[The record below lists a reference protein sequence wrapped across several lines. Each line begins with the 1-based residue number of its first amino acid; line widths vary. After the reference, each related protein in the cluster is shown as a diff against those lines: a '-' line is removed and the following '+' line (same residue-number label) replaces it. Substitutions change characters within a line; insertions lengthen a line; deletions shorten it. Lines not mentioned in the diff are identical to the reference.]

1 MWLKANLSI
10 TPALLGLTILILA
23 PTSAVAQARIPD
35 EFTNLKVLPE
45 DIVQR
50 ELIGI
55 MRGFTR
61 ALGVG
66 RCSTC
71 HTVSDGLDQ
80 PDDDFSSDD
89 KPLKV
94 KARAMLQMVQAINDD
109 HISQLP
115 HRGEPAFEVT
125 CATCHAG
132 KRRPT
137 TLQQEVTWAL
147 EEGGVEAM
155 TARYAELRER
165 YFGQGA
171 YNFGSRTLQDVAQA
185 LGRQNPEAA
194 MAAIELNLEH
204 YPESAGSWGLKGRL
218 HESNGEN
225 AAAIEALEKSLQINP
240 RNPPVAQLLERL
252 KGGGN

>member
-1 MWLKANLSI
+1 MLVKANLSI
-10 TPALLGLTILILA
+10 APVLLGLTILVSA
-23 PTSAVAQARIPD
+23 PTSAAAQARIPD
-35 EFTNLKVLPE
+35 EFTNLEFLPE
-45 DIVQR
+45 DIGKR

-66 RCSTC
+66 QCSTC
-71 HTVSDGLDQ
+71 HMVSDGLDQ

-94 KARAMLQMVQAINDD
+94 KARAMLRMVQAINDD
-109 HISQLP
+109 HISQLEE
-115 HRGEPAFEVT
+115 RGEPAFEVT

-155 TARYAELRER
+155 TTRYAELRER

-171 YNFGSRTLQDVAQA
+171 YNFGSRTLQDVAQG
-185 LGRQNPEAA
+185 LGRDNPEAA

-204 YPESAGSWGLKGRL
+204 YPESAASWGLKGQL
-218 HESNGEN
+218 HEMNGEN
-225 AAAIEALEKSLQINP
+225 DDAIEALEKSLELNP
-240 RNPPVAQLLERL
+240 QNPPVAQMLERL
-252 KGGGN
+252 KGGGD

>member
-1 MWLKANLSI
+1 MLVKANLSI
-10 TPALLGLTILILA
+10 VPALLGLTILVSA
-23 PTSAVAQARIPD
+23 PTSAAAQARIPD
-35 EFTNLKVLPE
+35 EFTNLEVLPE
-45 DIVQR
+45 DIPRR

-61 ALGVG
+61 GLGVG

-80 PDDDFSSDD
+80 PNDDFASDD

-94 KARAMLQMVQAINDD
+94 KARAMLRMVQAINDD

-115 HRGEPAFEVT
+115 DRGEPAVEVT

-155 TARYAELRER
+155 TARYSELRER
-165 YFGQGA
+165 YFGEGA
-171 YNFGSRTLQDVAQA
+171 YNFGSRTLQDIAQA
-185 LGRQNPEAA
+185 LGQQNPEAA

-204 YPESAGSWGLKGRL
+204 YPESAASWGLKGQL
-218 HESNGEN
+218 HQLNGEN
-225 AAAIEALEKSLQINP
+225 DAAIVALEKSLEINP
-240 RNPPVAQLLERL
+240 RNPPVAELLERL